1 MAEVDVL
8 SYTIIHKIFTSY
20 SIKKE
25 VLSMML
31 FFRFIVI
38 GFFSLT
44 ALSLFSFQSIE
55 IFQAFVDSFFQ
66 NK

>member
-1 MAEVDVL
+1 
-8 SYTIIHKIFTSY
+8 
-20 SIKKE
+20 
-25 VLSMML
+25 MML